1 MIPKRKEP
9 SYEMSRH
16 KTILIILLFIVST
29 MLIGILTACE
39 GIGDDTGT
47 PLDTSVKENTNPFY
61 WEYTPELE
69 PLTQEQVDACN
80 QALRLYAYGTL
91 EEFIATW
98 PPEKHDNAIKVYN
111 EARLISTSRN
121 KPYLGTFNEAIVAAS
136 ILQTMEATEFVIA
149 NHTIYFSTGAG
160 ISVYR
165 DGEIKGIENAYEAGW
180 LTENDIGIISERV
193 KKYYSTL
200 FNGGKQ

>member
-16 KTILIILLFIVST
+16 KTISVILLFIVST
-29 MLIGILTACE
+29 MLIGILPACE

-80 QALRLYAYGTL
+80 FSFFIQTYGMTPEEYLKSAEENEKDQAKKNINSSKMIRQGYQ
-91 EEFIATW
+91 
-98 PPEKHDNAIKVYN
+98 
-111 EARLISTSRN
+111 R
-121 KPYLGTFNEAIVAAS
+121 PYLGTFGESIVAAN
-136 ILQTMEATEFVIA
+136 ILGYFVETEIILGG
-149 NHTIYFSTGAG
+149 NTIYFSSAAT
-160 ISVYR
+160 INVYNNGVILQIQ
-165 DGEIKGIENAYEAGW
+165 DAYENGW
-180 LTENDIGIISERV
+180 LTDEDIDTIVQRV
-193 KKYYSTL
+193 EKYYAARR
-200 FNGGKQ
+200 NK